1 MAESE
6 EVTPEGIAI
15 SPTGNRMLMDTIRN
29 YRAIYDKSCH
39 EYKDQRVKKN
49 AWQAVANTLKIDV
62 ASAQQRYNNIRT
74 NFSTYIKSLKGKSGS
89 GRDDLVNI
97 RPDYEYLRWLCSHI
111 KHRQTRSNM
120 RRTDSPICSEEIE
133 AQGGGSDDGNE
144 PENETT
150 SSDDGQGTSDTQI
163 SLLQDSSDGSLK
175 QDDTTS
181 TADESDRSL
190 GKDINKVVKKF
201 NKSHLEQP
209 FTSKGEK
216 RPWSKQGQSDVFER
230 EVSKTM
236 KSINLALSN
245 EKKGRDDDEDTLFCL
260 SLVQKFK
267 RIPQKYKST
276 LQLNVL
282 KAFNDMEWSLEQQE
296 GRVVQQMAGP
306 QHQSTPLTP
315 LSHWYQQQQYNLQ
328 QDYPNI

>member
-1 MAESE
+1 MFTYQAPADPLEH
-6 EVTPEGIAI
+6 A
-15 SPTGNRMLMDTIRN
+15 
-29 YRAIYDKSCH
+29 
-39 EYKDQRVKKN
+39 KDRLTQ
-49 AWQAVANTLKIDV
+49 
-62 ASAQQRYNNIRT
+62 
-74 NFSTYIKSLKGKSGS
+74 
-89 GRDDLVNI
+89 
-97 RPDYEYLRWLCSHI
+97 P
-111 KHRQTRSNM
+111 
-120 RRTDSPICSEEIE
+120 EEIK

-150 SSDDGQGTSDTQI
+150 SCDDGQGTSDTQI

-236 KSINLALSN
+236 KSINLALM
-245 EKKGRDDDEDTLFCL
+245 
-260 SLVQKFK
+260 K
-267 RIPQKYKST
+267 RKAETTMKIPCS
-276 LQLNVL
+276 V
-282 KAFNDMEWSLEQQE
+282 
-296 GRVVQQMAGP
+296 
-306 QHQSTPLTP
+306 
-315 LSHWYQQQQYNLQ
+315 
-328 QDYPNI
+328 